1 MDAIE
6 AIEYVQSKRSI
17 VCPNPGFRLQL
28 AQYSMPFVKAMRK
41 PRQAVVSNDIASR
54 IKNLFP
60 DKATKPKTP
69 TTPTTPTAMRS
80 PPVVES
86 QGVAIATVV
95 AESS

>member
-1 MDAIE
+1 
-6 AIEYVQSKRSI
+6 
-17 VCPNPGFRLQL
+17 
-28 AQYSMPFVKAMRK
+28 MPFVKAMRK